1 MAQCSRELE
10 IGCPVHAEV
19 LVVFAWPEP
28 QVDLL
33 PTQEELEWE
42 EVTALDLLAVGRER
56 IDLAIGVHA
65 PE

>member
-1 MAQCSRELE
+1 MAQCSGELE

-19 LVVFAWPEP
+19 LVVLARPEP

-33 PTQEELEWE
+33 PAQEELEWE
-42 EVTALDLLAVGRER
+42 EVAALDLLAVGGER